1 MTGFWKRVA
10 GLFRGSETQPESEG
24 LARPSR
30 GSAVNTGGGAYI
42 GGSVNVGGEFVG
54 RDQLRVIGDG
64 TVTTWNDGILVQN
77 LNVLVA
83 DSTSAFLAALRDPLR
98 AASLQRATE
107 AYLRWLVERYRYLD
121 LRGMG
126 VSDRVPL
133 RLPLLDL
140 YVPLKARQQLPEGE
154 SAKEFLYVAGR
165 AVSEEDKRIRG
176 GLSEP
181 RSILDLLRGHGGL
194 IVLGDPGGGKTTF
207 LKFLAL
213 TLAVGK
219 AETVAIGQRLP
230 ILVPVSAYA
239 TRLAKEDLGLD
250 AFIADHF
257 RDIGLDLPIGDL
269 LREALAQGA
278 ALVLLDGLDEVKNLG
293 ARHHLVNRLHDFYAR
308 HGQAGNKFVIT
319 SRIVGYR
326 EAPLVADGLAEC
338 TLVDFTAEEIDAFV
352 GKWTIALEQQA
363 SGDTG
368 IARSDAERERQD
380 LATAIRRNP
389 GVQHLAANPL
399 LLTILALMKRQG
411 VRLPER
417 RVELYAKY
425 VEVLLS
431 TWNRARSLDR
441 PAARDVDPVATLRL
455 LAPLALWM
463 HEASPGIGLVKL
475 EALQAKLEQ
484 LYENRGDQD
493 PKGSS
498 RRFLEDVR
506 EYAGLLLDRG
516 PGEYG
521 FIHLTFEEYLAA
533 VGVAQL
539 GQREVGPLVEYLE
552 ARVGQAAWRE
562 VSILTVAYLGLLQQ
576 REEAAG
582 EVVEALAESTAGEPG
597 AAAVLA
603 GEAVADAGPGV
614 VPAKSKDKLI
624 ASLVRVMQVASI
636 APALRR
642 EAGLVLGRLGWSL
655 PDLDEFIEVPAEEFL
670 YGESKEPRAIRKP
683 YRIGKYPVTNAQY
696 GRFVQAGGYAG
707 ERYWSEEG
715 WSWRT
720 GSYDSQAQ
728 QDWMKDWL
736 ARRPPE
742 RRTEPYFWRDPVR
755 AAPLCPVV
763 GISWFE
769 AEAYCNW
776 LTQELRTSGAL
787 GLDEVARLA
796 TELEW
801 ERAARGTDG
810 REYPW
815 EGEFQATFAN
825 TSESE
830 LGGTTAVCTYPQGA
844 SPSGAWDMSGNVWEW
859 TLVSWQNDGSDRVA
873 RGGSWIG
880 DHRFA
885 RCACR
890 FRLIPDDFGSDLGF
904 RVVLSLANSES

>member
-1 MTGFWKRVA
+1 MTGFWTRVA
-10 GLFRGSETQPESEG
+10 GLFRGSKAQPESES
-24 LARPSR
+24 LAKPRR

-42 GGSVNVGGEFVG
+42 GGSVNVGREFVG

-64 TVTTWNDGILVQN
+64 TVATWNEGILVRN
-77 LNVLVA
+77 LNVLLS
-83 DSTSAFLAALRDPLR
+83 DSTAAFLSALRNPLP

-140 YVPLKARQQLPEGE
+140 YVPLKAREQLPAGE
-154 SAKEFLYVAGR
+154 AAKEFLYVAGR
-165 AVSEEDKRIRG
+165 PVYEEDKRIRG
-176 GLSEP
+176 ALSEP
-181 RSILDLLRGHGGL
+181 RSILDLLRRHGGL

-219 AETVAIGQRLP
+219 AETLAIGQRLP

-239 TRLAKEDLGLD
+239 SRLAKEDLGLD

-368 IARSDAERERQD
+368 IARSDAERERQN
-380 LATAIRRNP
+380 LTTAIRRNP

-506 EYAGLLLDRG
+506 EYAGLLLERG

-539 GQREVGPLVEYLE
+539 GQREVTPLVEYLE

-562 VSILTVAYLGLLQQ
+562 VSILAVAYLGLLQQ
-576 REEAAG
+576 RDEAAG
-582 EVVEALAESTAGEPG
+582 EVVEALADSTAGEPG

-636 APALRR
+636 AAALRR

-655 PDLDEFIEVPAEEFL
+655 PDLDEFVEVPAGEFL
-670 YGESKEPRAIRKP
+670 YGKPKEPRAIRKA

-720 GSYDSQAQ
+720 GFYDSQAP
-728 QDWMKDWL
+728 DWIKDWL
-736 ARRPPE
+736 AQRPPE
-742 RRTEPYFWRDPVR
+742 RRTEPFFWQDAER

-763 GISWFE
+763 GVSWFE

-776 LTQELRTSGAL
+776 LTRELRTSGAL
-787 GLDEVARLA
+787 SPDEVARLP
-796 TELEW
+796 TEVEW
-801 ERAARGTDG
+801 ERAARDTDG

-815 EGEFQATFAN
+815 EGEFQAAFAN
-825 TSESE
+825 TAESE

-844 SPSGAWDMSGNVWEW
+844 SPPGAWDMSGNVWEW
-859 TLVSWQNDGSDRVA
+859 TGSPASQEETEQRIM
-873 RGGSWIG
+873 RGGSWFD
-880 DHRFA
+880 DHRLA
-885 RCACR
+885 RCAYRGRC
-890 FRLIPDDFGSDLGF
+890 IPDLFNDYLGF